1 MAARFFCIST
11 IPPVCG
17 EYFPVR
23 TNHNHDD
30 ARVEP
35 KNLLSPD
42 QGQPVKVEK
51 SGRFFLAGPYSWLM
65 TRLTIAYANHR
76 PESLPLSQPLME
88 AHEHIILEEP
98 PHPLFN
104 EMVRGQIST
113 DEYLYDQDIEY
124 PAFSH
129 LQCEL
134 LRGLFEAGKELL
146 QIEPFLDYLIE
157 VQDFFAE
164 GSGPDDLDRSTIHY
178 QVYLREK
185 EATRAL
191 IDYYQAVRGDDFK
204 LLIESIQAFA
214 RADARRFELRDR
226 LRAKAIVDGL
236 EEQRSICVE
245 AGPMHL
251 LLFHQLR
258 RLMPSG
264 WSIKPVFVE
273 HRGLQTLGLKSGL
286 YGPGDKL
293 TVHYLFNRRL
303 PFKVADLLCAR
314 TLVFMKIVHKEEF
327 MIQQGPYPHLKNEGR
342 AAALV
347 NQLSFSQCRE
357 LYLKIRDQTEKEAF
371 QTVSAYAP

>member
-1 MAARFFCIST
+1 
-11 IPPVCG
+11 
-17 EYFPVR
+17 
-23 TNHNHDD
+23 
-30 ARVEP
+30 
-35 KNLLSPD
+35 
-42 QGQPVKVEK
+42 
-51 SGRFFLAGPYSWLM
+51 
-65 TRLTIAYANHR
+65 
-76 PESLPLSQPLME
+76 
-88 AHEHIILEEP
+88 
-98 PHPLFN
+98 LFD
-104 EMVRGQIST
+104 EMVRGKIST

-129 LQCEL
+129 QQCEL
-134 LRGLFEAGKELL
+134 LRSLFEAGKKLL

-191 IDYYQAVRGDDFK
+191 IDYYQAVRGDDYN
-204 LLIESIQAFA
+204 LLIGSIQAFA

-226 LRAKAIVDGL
+226 LRAKAIADGL
-236 EEQRSICVE
+236 EEQRSTCVE

-251 LLFHQLR
+251 LLYRHLR
-258 RLMPSG
+258 RLMPPG

-293 TVHYLFNRRL
+293 TVYYLFNRTL
-303 PFKVADLLCAR
+303 PSALADLLCAR

-327 MIQQGPYPHLKNEGR
+327 SDQQAAYPHLKNEGR

-347 NQLSFSQCRE
+347 NRLSFSQCRE
-357 LYLKIRDQTEKEAF
+357 LFLKIRDKTDKEAF
-371 QTVSAYAP
+371 RMVSAHAS

>member
-1 MAARFFCIST
+1 
-11 IPPVCG
+11 
-17 EYFPVR
+17 
-23 TNHNHDD
+23 
-30 ARVEP
+30 
-35 KNLLSPD
+35 
-42 QGQPVKVEK
+42 
-51 SGRFFLAGPYSWLM
+51 M
-65 TRLTIAYANHR
+65 THLTIAYANHR
-76 PESLPLSQPLME
+76 PETLPLSQPFME
-88 AHEHIILEEP
+88 AHEQIILEEP
-98 PHPLFN
+98 PHPLFS
-104 EMVRGQIST
+104 EMVGGKIST

-124 PAFSH
+124 PAFSQQ
-129 LQCEL
+129 QCDL
-134 LRGLFEAGKELL
+134 LRGLFEAGKELI
-146 QIEPFLDYLIE
+146 QVEPYLDYLIE

-191 IDYYQAVRGDDFK
+191 IEYYQAVRGDDFP

-226 LRAKAIVDGL
+226 LRAQAIVDGL
-236 EEQRSICVE
+236 DGQRSTCVE

-251 LLFHQLR
+251 LLFHHLR
-258 RLMPSG
+258 RLMPPG

-273 HRGLQTLGLKSGL
+273 HRGLQALGLKSGL

-293 TVHYLFNRRL
+293 TVHYLFNRKL
-303 PFKVADLLCAR
+303 VPEVADLLCAR

-327 MIQQGPYPHLKNEGR
+327 ADQQGPYPHLKNEGR

-357 LYLKIRDQTEKEAF
+357 LFLMIRDKTEEEAF
-371 QTVSAYAP
+371 HTVSTHAS